1 MVGSSK
7 MLSSQALGKLK
18 AMGRR
23 GTCHAGLARRR
34 REALAES
41 LSGGVG
47 ACKNILLAAILLSLA
62 LAQAKN
68 SSKQAR
74 GYIEL
79 TKDGYRISN
88 TVTFEAGLDVEGDV
102 LITGNW
108 ISKNYSER
116 SRLPELGGSYVD
128 ECTPQRKG
136 AIRWA
141 YTIFEACD
149 GAAWV
154 PLRHCS
160 RNCGFFLPPLPQVD
174 FRTYLCAAGCCPAKL
189 ASTAGNL
196 SAGKRMNQSGCI
208 DVATHIEFQSFDP
221 ATMDASPQSLVEE
234 VLWPQAL
241 SKHGFST
248 TLSSHWASLQCKAS
262 NDGMLYDMSYNKK
275 IICDVLPAPAVRG
288 KVELVQQCKRH
299 LPLAE
304 GYRAA
309 LLRRACQGVHTHE
322 DAKVCLGDISKFL
335 TWGDSDTN
343 AKPQDPFAAGK
354 WQEKQL
360 DYQMQPYNL
369 WGDAPWF
376 PFEREPP
383 KGRVGRLP
391 KKSPDTFIPP
401 ADWALELHT
410 KEGCDKYNYNWSAF
424 DHLRALYNVSGWA
437 ERIPGVK
444 QA

>member
-1 MVGSSK
+1 MK
-7 MLSSQALGKLK
+7 ILAKLK
-18 AMGRR
+18 TMSRR
-23 GTCHAGLARRR
+23 RTCHAGLARR
-34 REALAES
+34 EGPAES
-41 LSGGVG
+41 LSRGVG
-47 ACKNILLAAILLSLA
+47 ACKNIVMLAAILFSLA
-62 LAQAKN
+62 LAQAQ
-68 SSKQAR
+68 QAR

-79 TKDGYRISN
+79 TKDGYRVSN
-88 TVTFEAGLDVEGDV
+88 TVTFEAGLDVEGDL

-108 ISKNYSER
+108 MSKNYSER

-189 ASTAGNL
+189 ASMAGNL
-196 SAGKRMNQSGCI
+196 SAGKRMNQSGCT
-208 DVATHIEFQSFDP
+208 DVASHIEFQSFDP
-221 ATMDASPQSLVEE
+221 ATMDTSPQSLVEE
-234 VLWPQAL
+234 VIWPQRL
-241 SKHGFST
+241 SKLGFSKN
-248 TLSSHWASLQCKAS
+248 LSSHWASLQCKAS
-262 NDGMLYDMSYNKK
+262 NSTSYNKK
-275 IICDVLPAPAVRG
+275 IICDVLPAPAIRG
-288 KVELVQQCKRH
+288 KVELVQQQCKRD

-309 LLRRACQGVHTHE
+309 LLKRACQGVRTPE
-322 DAKVCLGDISKFL
+322 DADVCLQDINKFL
-335 TWGDSDTN
+335 TWGDSDTD
-343 AKPQDPFAAGK
+343 AYSATQRPQDPLSTEFK
-354 WQEKQL
+354 DWQEKQL
-360 DYQMQPYNL
+360 QSQKRAYNL

-376 PFEREPP
+376 PFERESP
-383 KGRVGRLP
+383 KSPRVARLP
-391 KKSPDTFIPP
+391 TNSPEAFIPP
-401 ADWALELHT
+401 ADWALKLHT

-437 ERIPGVK
+437 DRIPGVL
-444 QA
+444 QAYL